1 MKTITD
7 KKQVAYWMK
16 KARIN
21 DYLNTDQLHLS
32 IHHYDTGELLC
43 SPNNGLKDILFIV
56 QGTVKIY
63 SIHEDGSLT
72 SVSLESH
79 PAILGDIEYV
89 IKDFHTLFV
98 EAHTD
103 VVCLVLPASR
113 YRDILD
119 QNLEF
124 LHLLLSSIA
133 YKFSVFSTL
142 HRKNITVEDRLL
154 MYMETFCE
162 GGVLSGVEEV
172 TMQLHCSRRQL
183 QRTLKKLCDEKI
195 IKKTKKGTYQLIKE
209 TN

>member
-1 MKTITD
+1 ME
-7 KKQVAYWMK
+7 
-16 KARIN
+16 KARIH
-21 DYLNTDQLHLS
+21 DYLNTDQLHFS
-32 IHHYDTGELLC
+32 VQQYAAGELLC
-43 SPNNGLKDILFIV
+43 SPNNSLKDILFIIE
-56 QGTVKIY
+56 GSVKIY

-72 SVSLESH
+72 SVRLESY

-103 VVCLVLPASR
+103 VVCLVLSVSR

-119 QNLEF
+119 QDPDF

-133 YKFSVFSTL
+133 YKFSSFSTL
-142 HRKNITVEDRLL
+142 HRQNITVEDRLL

-162 GGVLSGVEEV
+162 DGILSGVEEA

-183 QRTLKKLCDEKI
+183 QRILKKFCDENK
-195 IKKTKKGTYQLIKE
+195 IKKTKKGTYQLL
-209 TN
+209 

>member
-1 MKTITD
+1 ME
-7 KKQVAYWMK
+7 
-16 KARIN
+16 KAKIN
-21 DYLNTDQLHLS
+21 DYLNTDQLHFS
-32 IHHYDTGELLC
+32 VHQYSAGELLC
-43 SPNNGLKDILFIV
+43 SPNDGLKDILFIV

-72 SVSLESH
+72 SVRLESH

-89 IKDFHTLFV
+89 IRNFNTLFV

-103 VVCLVLPASR
+103 VVCLVLSVSR

-119 QNLEF
+119 RDIDF

-133 YKFSVFSTL
+133 YKFSSFSTL

-162 GGVLSGVEEV
+162 NGTLSGIEEA

-183 QRTLKKLCDEKI
+183 QRILKKLCDEKKI
-195 IKKTKKGTYQLIKE
+195 EKTKKGTYQLL
-209 TN
+209 